1 MATINNPELVFAVVP
16 RVAAAFSLLGSS
28 FIVAEVCRDR
38 RKRSRVYHR
47 IVAGMSLFDIVGSIC
62 YFLGRWPLPPDA
74 EFLPG
79 GVGNQQ
85 TCTAQAFFGQAV
97 VATVTYNTILAVQY
111 LMIISFGISE
121 KQIARKYEKFMHAIP
136 VLVWLTTGALGI
148 AFEVF
153 NPAFFNCW
161 IAPVPINCAAAGEIP
176 DGRPECT
183 RGYLAPIFQWAIFY
197 APIWAMIAIVTGI
210 MLKVYCGVRKTERRN
225 SLYASASGDAKAQM
239 KHSRRVAKQ
248 GLWYLLPFYATW
260 IFPVATEIT
269 EMVTGNYYDPMV
281 VLVSFFLPFQGAL
294 NFMVYMRPRFLKYR
308 RDNPE
313 WSLPMLVYRTLKKSL
328 CCTKNGDE
336 DDFVTEGPERRG
348 SARRSSFDAVAAK
361 FARRRSSSFDN
372 NDRRSTV
379 ETDNGA
385 PAVRVVSSLVQGEM
399 GVAADEDLGNNTHD
413 VEIVGDE
420 EELEKD
426 FSYRDM
432 WAVDADEADDNDD
445 AESDKVEEVETR
457 KRWRKNSVTGTCG

>member
-1 MATINNPELVFAVVP
+1 MFVLCTI
-16 RVAAAFSLLGSS
+16 
-28 FIVAEVCRDR
+28 
-38 RKRSRVYHR
+38 
-47 IVAGMSLFDIVGSIC
+47 
-62 YFLGRWPLPPDA
+62 LPSPA
-74 EFLPG
+74 
-79 GVGNQQ
+79 
-85 TCTAQAFFGQAV
+85 
-97 VATVTYNTILAVQY
+97 LAVQY
-111 LMIISFGISE
+111 LMIITFGISE
-121 KQIARKYEKFMHAIP
+121 KQIERKYEKFMHAIP
-136 VLVWLTTGALGI
+136 ILVWLTTGALGI

-176 DGRPECT
+176 GGRPECT
-183 RGYLAPIFQWAIFY
+183 RGYLAPIFQWGIFY
-197 APIWAMIAIVTGI
+197 GPIWAMIAIVTGI

-313 WSLPMLVYRTLKKSL
+313 WSLPVLMYRTLKKSL
-328 CCTKNGDE
+328 CCTKNGEE

-348 SARRSSFDAVAAK
+348 SVRSSLDVVAAK

-385 PAVRVVSSLVQGEM
+385 PAVRVVSSLIQGEI
-399 GVAADEDLGNNTHD
+399 GVAADEDLGNNTQD
-413 VEIVGDE
+413 VEIAGDD

-432 WAVDADEADDNDD
+432 WAVEADEADDRDD
-445 AESDKVEEVETR
+445 TKATGSDKAEEDENQEEMAKDFSYRDMWVNEEEA
-457 KRWRKNSVTGTCG
+457 